1 MNANRKK
8 DKVLILAGKDRGKQG
23 EVVEVLRDAGRV
35 LVAKLNLVKRHT
47 PCDGADEPAGI
58 REKESA
64 AAHLERHA
72 RLPEMREGDAPQIR
86 SSVGRHKGAGLPEMW
101 RDDRFMSKTATVGSK
116 IKERYTTFVIAEM
129 MKRHSY
135 ANRFQVPRLQK
146 VVVSMGVNDARE
158 DIKSMDVAAGELTAI
173 AGQKPQVRRAKK
185 SISNFKLREGM
196 PIGLRVTL
204 RGTRMFEFLDRFIT
218 AAVPRIRDFRGLD
231 PKAFDGQ
238 GNYNLGLNE
247 QHIFPEVQMDKSPKV
262 RGMNITIVT
271 TAEGDDSARD
281 MLQLLGFPFK
291 AAEKDDKK

>member
-1 MNANRKK
+1 
-8 DKVLILAGKDRGKQG
+8 
-23 EVVEVLRDAGRV
+23 
-35 LVAKLNLVKRHT
+35 
-47 PCDGADEPAGI
+47 
-58 REKESA
+58 
-64 AAHLERHA
+64 
-72 RLPEMREGDAPQIR
+72 
-86 SSVGRHKGAGLPEMW
+86 
-101 RDDRFMSKTATVGSK
+101 MSKTAVVPSK
-116 IKERYTTFVIAEM
+116 MKEHYKSTVIAEM

-135 ANRFQVPRLQK
+135 TNPYQVPRLSK
-146 VVVSMGVNDARE
+146 IVISMGVNDARE

-204 RGTRMFEFLDRFIT
+204 RGARMFEFLDRFVT

-247 QHIFPEVQMDKSPKV
+247 QHIFPEVEMDKSPKV

-271 TAEGDDSARD
+271 TAKNDDSARD
-281 MLQLLGFPFK
+281 VLQLLGFPFK
-291 AAEKDDKK
+291 AADKDDKKK